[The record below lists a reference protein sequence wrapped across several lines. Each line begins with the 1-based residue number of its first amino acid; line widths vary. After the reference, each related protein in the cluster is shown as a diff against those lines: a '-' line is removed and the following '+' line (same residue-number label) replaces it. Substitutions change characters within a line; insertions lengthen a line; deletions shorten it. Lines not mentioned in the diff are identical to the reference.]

1 MLSLKTILEHLE
13 PEDIRCYTVWT
24 KRTRSAKE
32 RLDLELISFV
42 KKNKTED
49 EFIQKYYANNRN
61 AYYRLKNKVI
71 EDIGKSLVIQ
81 YWNKDEWIKLVNL
94 VCIARLYYQK
104 QLFNLSLHQLEKA
117 EKLAFQ
123 LEDPQ
128 LIDWV
133 LSEIIRMGSYL
144 NTEQLT
150 TSITKRNENR
160 KLLFKLHQIDDITA
174 LLENRIRTTQNL
186 TNKDQNIIDWVNNY
200 IESLEDIQ
208 ENIKKSRTL
217 RFKITKIIL
226 RVLVQEKK
234 YTDLE
239 NYLKENIDFLKS
251 SGFFTQSNY
260 KEYLELMIYLLNAL
274 YYNKKYQECLSYSDL
289 FLKELKQFDRLY
301 YANYIFYYYNNL
313 INIYSAI
320 DPLKALTTIDEYEKK
335 EKVNKDSYNYFYML
349 IQRMM
354 LNYQLNNLTNAIKTI
369 TKIKVHP
376 FYEKIDRELQ
386 IKLYVSELMLNC
398 EDDEMFKVNSLLKD
412 ASYWLRDLKKQN
424 SPNHLL
430 VVVTIIQS
438 IAEKQC
444 LSKSFVKKLHWLS
457 SQESDNNNENFISI
471 SLWAKRLLQK
481 IS

>member
-24 KRTRSAKE
+24 KRTRSDKE
-32 RLDLELISFV
+32 RLDLELVTYI

-49 EFIQKYYANNRN
+49 EFIREYYANNRN
-61 AYYRLKNKVI
+61 AYYRLKNKVV

-94 VCIARLYYQK
+94 VCIARLYHQK

-133 LSEIIRMGSYL
+133 LTEIIRMGSYL
-144 NTEQLT
+144 NIKQLT
-150 TSITKRNENR
+150 NSIAKRNENR

-186 TNKDQNIIDWVNNY
+186 TNKDQSVIDWVNNY
-200 IESLEDIQ
+200 IDSLEDIQ
-208 ENIKKSRTL
+208 DDIKKSRTL
-217 RFKITKIIL
+217 RFKIAKIIV

-234 YTDLE
+234 YADLE
-239 NYLKENIDFLKS
+239 NYLKENIDYLKS

-260 KEYLELMIYLLNAL
+260 KEFLELMIYLLNAM
-274 YYNKKYQECLSYSDL
+274 YYNKKYQECLTYSAH
-289 FLKELKQFDRLY
+289 FLNALEQFDRLY
-301 YANYIFYYYNNL
+301 YSNYIFYYYNNL

-320 DPLKALTTIDEYEKK
+320 DPLKALATIDEYEKK
-335 EKVNKDSYNYFYML
+335 EKVNKDSYNYFYIL

-354 LNYQLNNLTNAIKTI
+354 LKYQLNNLTNALKTI

-398 EDDEMFKVNSLLKD
+398 EDDEMFKVKNLLKD
-412 ASYWLRDLKKQN
+412 APYWLRDIKKQK
-424 SPNHLL
+424 PQNHLH
-430 VVVTIIQS
+430 VVVNIIQS
-438 IAEKQC
+438 IAEKQ
-444 LSKSFVKKLHWLS
+444 SKSKGLVKSLLS
-457 SQESDNNNENFISI
+457 LTSQEIGIDENFISI